1 MRLMVDLIHLYIKN
15 ITKNKTI
22 TLFSSNGNGLCIQA
36 KFIIKR
42 LPTSV

>member
-22 TLFSSNGNGLCIQA
+22 TLFPVVMVMVGNGLD
-36 KFIIKR
+36 
-42 LPTSV
+42 

>member
-22 TLFSSNGNGLCIQA
+22 TLF
-36 KFIIKR
+36 
-42 LPTSV
+42 PVVMEME

>member
-22 TLFSSNGNGLCIQA
+22 TLFPVVMEMVMVGNGL
-36 KFIIKR
+36 
-42 LPTSV
+42 

>member
-22 TLFSSNGNGLCIQA
+22 TLFPVVMEMVMVSNGL
-36 KFIIKR
+36 
-42 LPTSV
+42 

>member
-22 TLFSSNGNGLCIQA
+22 TLFSMLIGKITNISKEEI
-36 KFIIKR
+36 
-42 LPTSV
+42 

>member
-22 TLFSSNGNGLCIQA
+22 TLFPVVMVEYI
-36 KFIIKR
+36 
-42 LPTSV
+42 TY

>member
-22 TLFSSNGNGLCIQA
+22 TLFPVVMEMEMEMVMVGNGL
-36 KFIIKR
+36 
-42 LPTSV
+42 

>member
-22 TLFSSNGNGLCIQA
+22 TLFPVVMEMVMVGNDL
-36 KFIIKR
+36 
-42 LPTSV
+42 